1 MMSLKELR
9 QVYDFAYD
17 VSTVDV
23 RDFGGEMQH
32 WQVGGK

>member
-1 MMSLKELR
+1 MMSLAQLQEN
-9 QVYDFAYD
+9 YDYAFD

-23 RDFGGEMQH
+23 RDFGGDMMH